1 MPSHSGQTVSA
12 SSLKLWNCSKEW
24 PHSVQAYWYVGIVV
38 VLGWCSGGDRPGPRD
53 ALALKPFDCQWYGTM
68 ANAMSDQ
75 SPTPATQPTTEP
87 TTEPG
92 GAPRTGRWQAF
103 RRAPRAVRWTA
114 WTALVLVLVLLVAA
128 AAVVGVVRR
137 PLPQTEGEVEVPGLS
152 ASVEVLR
159 DDHDIPQLYAD
170 TDADL
175 MRAQGY
181 VHAQERFFEMDF
193 RRHVTAGRLSE
204 IFGPDTLE
212 TDKFIRT
219 MGWRRV
225 AEQEWALLQPATRDA
240 LTAYAEGVNAYLA
253 ERSPSEL
260 AAEYS
265 ILGLSGLDYTPEEW
279 EPVDS
284 LAWLKAMA
292 WDLRGNMDAEVD
304 RVLLSLDHTDAQID
318 QLWPGYPFD
327 EHPPIVEGG
336 GVVDGVFEQN
346 ASGNGT
352 RNPRRPAYPPAVV
365 DALERVQE
373 RVAAM
378 PDLVGKGRGIGSNS
392 WVVDGEHSAT
402 GKPLLANDPHLGISQ
417 PGIWMQMGLH
427 CRELSTDCTL
437 DTSGFTFSGVPGVVI
452 GHNADIAWG
461 FTNLGPD
468 VTDLFLEQ
476 TEGDDRYVR
485 DGATEP
491 MQVRTETIEVRG
503 EDDVELRVRETVHGP
518 LISDVSSEFAT
529 VGANAPTDEP
539 GDRGSGYAVALA
551 WTALDPAPT
560 ADAILELNRASNWD
574 EFRVAASDF
583 AVPAQNLVYA
593 DREGHIGYQSPGRI
607 PIRRAGNDGTMPVEG
622 WISANDWTGDYIP
635 FDGLP
640 SVLDPEEGFIATA
653 NQAVIDEDYP
663 YLLTRDW
670 DYGFRSTRIRDVL
683 LDEGELSVDEM
694 AALQLDTTNPMAAT
708 LVPYLLDIGDLPN
721 AYYRNAQRLL
731 RDWDGTSPADSAPA
745 AYFNVVWRN
754 LLDLTF
760 HDDLRARTWPDGGDR
775 WFLVVGRMLSEPA
788 DPWWDDA
795 GTDEVETR
803 DDILR
808 AAMIA
813 ARDELTRRQ
822 ARDPHLWQWGRL
834 HTMNLHNATLG
845 ESGIG
850 PVERLFNR
858 DGWQVGGGSS
868 IVDAT
873 SWDALEGYE
882 VTAAPSMRM
891 VVSLADFDDSRWINL
906 TGVSGH
912 PASSHYSDQTELYVQ
927 GETLPWAFS
936 REAVE
941 AAADDRLVLTP
952 AS

>member
-1 MPSHSGQTVSA
+1 M
-12 SSLKLWNCSKEW
+12 
-24 PHSVQAYWYVGIVV
+24 
-38 VLGWCSGGDRPGPRD
+38 GD
-53 ALALKPFDCQWYGTM
+53 
-68 ANAMSDQ
+68 AMSEP
-75 SPTPATQPTTEP
+75 SPTPAPAPSESTDD
-87 TTEPG
+87 G
-92 GAPRTGRWQAF
+92 GRTGWWQAF

-114 WTALVLVLVLLVAA
+114 WTALGVVLVLLVL
-128 AAVVGVVRR
+128 AVVAVVVVRR
-137 PLPQTEGEVEVPGLS
+137 PLPQTDGEVAVPGLS

-159 DDHDIPQLYAD
+159 DEHGIPQVYAD
-170 TDADL
+170 TDDDL

-225 AEQEWALLQPATRDA
+225 AEQEWALLAPATRDA
-240 LTAYAEGVNAYLA
+240 LSAYAEGVNAYLA

-260 AAEYS
+260 AAEYA
-265 ILGLSGLDYTPEEW
+265 ILGLTGLDYTPEEW
-279 EPVDS
+279 QPVDS

-292 WDLRGNMDAEVD
+292 WDLRGNMQAEVD
-304 RVLLSLDHTDAQID
+304 RVLLSLDHTDEEIAE
-318 QLWPGYPFD
+318 LWPAYPFD
-327 EHPPIVEGG
+327 EHPPIVSGG

-346 ASGNGT
+346 ATGNAT
-352 RNPRRPAYPPAVV
+352 RNPRRPAYPREVV
-365 DALERVQE
+365 EALERVQE
-373 RVAAM
+373 RVDSL
-378 PDLVGKGRGIGSNS
+378 PELVGRGRGVGSNS
-392 WVVDGEHSAT
+392 WVVDGDHSAT
-402 GKPLLANDPHLGISQ
+402 GMPILANDPHLGISQ
-417 PGIWMQMGLH
+417 PGIWVQMGLH
-427 CRELSTDCTL
+427 CREQTPDCTL
-437 DTSGFTFSGVPGVVI
+437 DTAGFTFSGVPGVII

-485 DGATEP
+485 DGETQP
-491 MQVRTETIEVRG
+491 MQVRTETIEVAG

-539 GDRGSGYAVALA
+539 GERGSGYAVALA

-560 ADAILELNRASNWD
+560 ADAILELNRASDWD
-574 EFRVAASDF
+574 SFRAAAADF
-583 AVPAQNLVYA
+583 SVPAQNLVYA

-622 WISANDWTGDYIP
+622 WISANDWTGDYVP

-653 NQAVIDEDYP
+653 NQAVVDEDYP

-670 DYGFRSTRIRDVL
+670 DYGFRSTRIREVL
-683 LDEGELSVDEM
+683 EEEGELSVEEM
-694 AALQLDTTNPMAAT
+694 AELQLDSTNPMAEV
-708 LVPYLLDIGDLPN
+708 LVPYLLDIEDLPSP
-721 AYYRNAQRLL
+721 YYRNAQRLL
-731 RDWDGTSPADSAPA
+731 RGWDHTSPADSAAA

-754 LLDLTF
+754 LLRLTF
-760 HDDLRARTWPDGGDR
+760 HDELRQRTWPDGGDR
-775 WFLVVGRMLSEPA
+775 WFLVVGRMLADPA
-788 DPWWDDA
+788 GPWWDDA

-803 DDILR
+803 DDVLR
-808 AAMIA
+808 TALVE

-822 ARDPHLWQWGRL
+822 ARDPRLWTWGRL
-834 HTMNLHNATLG
+834 HRMNLHNATLG

-858 DGWQVGGGSS
+858 DGWEVGGGSS

-873 SWDALEGYE
+873 SWDAAAGYE

-912 PASSHYSDQTELYVQ
+912 PASSHYSDQTELWVE
-927 GETLPWAFS
+927 GATLPWAWT
-936 REAVE
+936 REAVQG
-941 AAADDRLVLTP
+941 AAEDTLVLTP
-952 AS
+952 ATD